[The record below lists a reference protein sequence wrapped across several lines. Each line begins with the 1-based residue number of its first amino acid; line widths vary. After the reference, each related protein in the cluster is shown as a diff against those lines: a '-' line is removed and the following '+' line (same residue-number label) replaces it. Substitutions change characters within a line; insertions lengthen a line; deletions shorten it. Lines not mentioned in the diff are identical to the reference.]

1 MLNLQDIR
9 QKLASLG
16 TSCDAGVLSGGQS
29 IRMGGEDKGLVNF
42 LGKPLASYPSR
53 LLSPLAQDHQTII
66 SCNRNFDQYKQI
78 SQRICRD
85 RYSEF
90 FGPLAGIESL
100 LSNSSSDV
108 LFISPCDT
116 PLVTSECFTVIANH
130 IITQLESGTD
140 LKPVALIQNNQKH
153 PLHCCLPK
161 SSLGSVMRAITSRHF
176 KLIKW
181 LEDEGVIWATG
192 PSVCFDNANSLED
205 LALLER

>member
-1 MLNLQDIR
+1 MLSLQGIR

-29 IRMGGEDKGLVNF
+29 IRMGGEDKGLVKF
-42 LGKPLASYPSR
+42 LDKPLASYPSQ
-53 LLSPLAQDHQTII
+53 LLSPLAHDRQTII
-66 SCNRNFDQYKQI
+66 SCNRNFDRYKQI

-100 LSNSSSDV
+100 LSNSNSDL

-116 PLVTSECFTVIANH
+116 PLVTSECFSVIAEQ
-130 IITQLESGTD
+130 IITQLESGRD

-153 PLHCCLPK
+153 PLHCCLPR
-161 SSLGSVMRAITSRHF
+161 SSLSSVTRAINSRHF

-192 PSVCFDNANSLED
+192 PSACFDNANSLED